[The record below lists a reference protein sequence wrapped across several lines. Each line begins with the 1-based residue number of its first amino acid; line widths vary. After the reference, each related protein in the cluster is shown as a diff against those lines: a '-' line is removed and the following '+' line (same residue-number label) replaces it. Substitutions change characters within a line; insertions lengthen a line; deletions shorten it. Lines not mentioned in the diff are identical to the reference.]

1 MVSVVSEI
9 PFAAEAY
16 ELPERSR
23 SRTARQLVS
32 RHIVGAIAAVVLL
45 GLVAMAIF
53 APIIAP
59 YSPTAIEGPPL
70 ESPSPEHVAGT
81 DRLGRDVLSRTI
93 YGARVSLGIGVVA
106 VAIGATLGIAIGLQ
120 SGFSGG
126 RADRINQFML
136 DVGLAFPGILPLLV
150 VVAAFGRSAWVLIA
164 ALAFQTIPVVMR
176 VVRGSVMKE
185 KESTYIDAAR
195 ALGATNSRIVG
206 RHLLPNITPV
216 IIVLISAAI
225 PAAILAESALSFLG
239 LGVQPPTPSWGG
251 DLSGDAQLFLEQ
263 QPWVA
268 LAPGIAL
275 SVTVLACNLLGD
287 TLRDIL
293 DPRMRSGGG
302 KV

>member
-1 MVSVVSEI
+1 L
-9 PFAAEAY
+9 A
-16 ELPERSR
+16 
-23 SRTARQLVS
+23 
-32 RHIVGAIAAVVLL
+32 
-45 GLVAMAIF
+45 
-53 APIIAP
+53 
-59 YSPTAIEGPPL
+59 GPPL
-70 ESPSPEHVAGT
+70 QSPSSEHIAGT

-106 VAIGATLGIAIGLQ
+106 VAIGATLGIAIGMH
-120 SGFSGG
+120 SGFAGG
-126 RADRINQFML
+126 RVDRVNQMAL

-164 ALAFQTIPVVMR
+164 ALAFAAIPVVMR

-185 KESTYIDAAR
+185 KESIYIDAAR
-195 ALGATNSRIVG
+195 AIGATNTRIIT
-206 RHLLPNITPV
+206 RHLLPNVAPV
-216 IIVLISAAI
+216 IIVLVSAAV

-239 LGVQPPTPSWGG
+239 LGIQPPTASWGG

-275 SVTVLACNLLGD
+275 SLTVLAFNLLGD